1 MKCLLAAV
9 PFLLGLAAAPFAT
22 AVTITGTD
30 ETAGQTITQLPG
42 SPTNF
47 YFVGNTSVET
57 DFSLTYVD
65 PTQYGYYTL
74 MNNPAGNPEYTAIT
88 FEHLPQGQLVNLAS
102 FTLGSGDANFNY
114 SNFNVYVLYDNTSF
128 GPDNYDGNSIDDQ
141 IALAAGADATGASAT
156 AITVSD
162 PSVKI
167 DNEGRY
173 VEFNVQG
180 LQAGDEFTIAASDLN
195 SGNNTAYIGAVSLES
210 APEPPTY
217 AMMLGGLAL
226 LGFCVRRKLA

>member
-1 MKCLLAAV
+1 MKHLLFLL
-9 PFLLGLAAAPFAT
+9 PFLFGLVSAPFAS
-22 AVTITGTD
+22 AVTITGHD
-30 ETAGQTITQLPG
+30 ETPGQTITQLPG
-42 SPTNF
+42 SPTDY
-47 YFVGNTSVET
+47 YFVRNSSLET

-65 PTQYGYYTL
+65 PTQYAYYSL
-74 MNNPAGNPEYTAIT
+74 MNNPAGGAEYTGIT
-88 FEHLPQGQLVNLAS
+88 FEHLAQGQLTNLAS
-102 FTLGSGDANFNY
+102 FTLGSGDASFNY

-128 GPDNYDGNSIDDQ
+128 GPGVYDGNSIDDQ
-141 IALAAGADATGASAT
+141 IALGAGADATGASAT
-156 AITVSD
+156 AVTVSD

-167 DNEGRY
+167 DNAGRY

-180 LQAGDEFTIAASDLN
+180 LAAGDEFTIAASDLN

-210 APEPPTY
+210 APEPSTY